1 MAVITTILRSIRDQ
15 LARVPWLRQAVPQM
29 MGPWVDTVN
38 PLAGW
43 LGTIVEMSGAGFSSV
58 LDNNVVQVGGAS
70 ALVLEGSGSRLL
82 VLAGPAT
89 TSGPVTVTVSGTTVT
104 GSELFTVLPYPAL
117 DDLSSDGSPV
127 IIDGPVAGDATYG
140 DAEPAGPGRVRRTDR
155 SPSRGWRCGSATL
168 RRGGSQWLALSC

>member
-1 MAVITTILRSIRDQ
+1 MDVITTILRSIRDQ

-29 MGPWVDTVN
+29 VGPWVDTVN

-43 LGTIVEMSGAGFSSV
+43 PGTIIEISGAGFSSV

-70 ALVLEGSGSRLL
+70 ALVLEGSASRLL

-104 GSELFTVLPYPAL
+104 GSEPFTVLPYPAP

-127 IIDGPVAGDATYG
+127 FIDGPLQGTPRTGMQNQRVLVAFAAPTDHPPG
-140 DAEPAGPGRVRRTDR
+140 AGGAALQHCGEGVHN
-155 SPSRGWRCGSATL
+155 GWH
-168 RRGGSQWLALSC
+168 

>member
-43 LGTIVEMSGAGFSSV
+43 LGTIVEISGAGFSSV

-70 ALVLEGSGSRLL
+70 ALVLEGSASRLL

-104 GSELFTVLPYPAL
+104 GSEPFTVLPYPAL
-117 DDLSSDGSPV
+117 DDLLSDGSPV
-127 IIDGPVAGDATYG
+127 FIDGPLQGTSRTEVQNQRFLVAFAAPTDYPP
-140 DAEPAGPGRVRRTDR
+140 EAGGAALQHCGEGVHN
-155 SPSRGWRCGSATL
+155 GWH
-168 RRGGSQWLALSC
+168 